1 MQAGDLEN
9 HAAEDCCSFNNE
21 PVIDNSEMTPQP
33 LSASSLRAPNGSLW
47 QRLRNQ
53 RREVAAAVALI
64 VMVIIWFDTGRSR
77 DESNSVSLDPLEG
90 YEAVLSDFSTIDD
103 DRPLRESADPFESP
117 SQSMFDGGL
126 SIPKSSKSAESSTAT
141 TDNFPAVT
149 RGTIPSG
156 KANYPDASRAF
167 NTSDG
172 GTATRNASEQQS
184 GRRVRFAGRIQPTH

>member
-1 MQAGDLEN
+1 MPQKTAVR
-9 HAAEDCCSFNNE
+9 STTE

-47 QRLRNQ
+47 QRLRDQ
-53 RREVAAAVALI
+53 RREVAAVVALI
-64 VMVIIWFDTGRSR
+64 VMAIIWFDTGSSR
-77 DESNSVSLDPLEG
+77 GESNSVSLDPLEG
-90 YEAVLSDFSTIDD
+90 YEAVLSDFSTVDD

-126 SIPKSSKSAESSTAT
+126 SIPQSSESAESSTAT

-156 KANYPDASRAF
+156 KRELSGRVSSRS
-167 NTSDG
+167 TPRHG
-172 GTATRNASEQQS
+172 GPATRNASEQQS